1 MRKIKKTFILKIF
14 EKEALMKD
22 VNVEEIKSIILSN
35 CPLIDSSIGEI
46 DDLEQ
51 MGINSFEFVGI
62 IVDIEEKYGIEI
74 PVEKLSIKELSS
86 IKKIVELVDNEKIHD

>member
-1 MRKIKKTFILKIF
+1 M
-14 EKEALMKD
+14 
-22 VNVEEIKSIILSN
+22 
-35 CPLIDSSIGEI
+35 IDSSIGEI

-86 IKKIVELVDNEKIHD
+86 IKKIVELVDNEKSHD